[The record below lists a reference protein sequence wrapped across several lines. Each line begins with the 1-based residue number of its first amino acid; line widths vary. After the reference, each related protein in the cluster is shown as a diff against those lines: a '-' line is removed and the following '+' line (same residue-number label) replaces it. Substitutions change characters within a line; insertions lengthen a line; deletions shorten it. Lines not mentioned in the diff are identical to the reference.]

1 MFTFYLNSFPA
12 TVVSLAGGV
21 CAVLGIYGYADDEAS
36 GIALIVVGLALMAWG
51 RYISKSKQ
59 FKKWWKQVEDN
70 NLEPQIAASTDL
82 AIEIYKKNPQKRTL
96 KKIESLNPAAAERI
110 VALKKQRALK

>member
-1 MFTFYLNSFPA
+1 MFTFYLNSFLA

-21 CAVLGIYGYADDEAS
+21 CAVLGIYSFADDEAS
-36 GIALIVVGLALMAWG
+36 AIALIAVGLALMLWG
-51 RYISKSKQ
+51 RNISKNKQ

-96 KKIESLNPAAAERI
+96 KKIAALNPSAAEMI
-110 VALKKQRALK
+110 EKQLAAK